1 MVLAELKKLF
11 RPEFLN
17 RVDDIIVFH
26 KLTEENIQKIAVGML
41 NNLKERLAAL
51 DIDITFTDEA
61 VAAIAKAGFDPVYGA
76 RPLRRAIQSKI
87 EDELSELMLEGK
99 VDSEH
104 GVTCDYRDDAFVF
117 DVK

>member
-1 MVLAELKKLF
+1 MTLPLQMK
-11 RPEFLN
+11 
-17 RVDDIIVFH
+17 
-26 KLTEENIQKIAVGML
+26 
-41 NNLKERLAAL
+41 RLQRL
-51 DIDITFTDEA
+51 Q
-61 VAAIAKAGFDPVYGA
+61 KAGFDPVYGA

>member
-1 MVLAELKKLF
+1 MRISWEGRELYCH
-11 RPEFLN
+11 
-17 RVDDIIVFH
+17 IS
-26 KLTEENIQKIAVGML
+26 T
-41 NNLKERLAAL
+41 
-51 DIDITFTDEA
+51 
-61 VAAIAKAGFDPVYGA
+61 KAGFDPVYGA

>member
-1 MVLAELKKLF
+1 MTLPLQMK
-11 RPEFLN
+11 
-17 RVDDIIVFH
+17 
-26 KLTEENIQKIAVGML
+26 
-41 NNLKERLAAL
+41 RLQRL
-51 DIDITFTDEA
+51 Q
-61 VAAIAKAGFDPVYGA
+61 KAGFDPVYGA

-117 DVK
+117 DVKIIQ

>member
-1 MVLAELKKLF
+1 MKRLQRLQKQA
-11 RPEFLN
+11 
-17 RVDDIIVFH
+17 
-26 KLTEENIQKIAVGML
+26 LT
-41 NNLKERLAAL
+41 R
-51 DIDITFTDEA
+51 FTVQDHCC
-61 VAAIAKAGFDPVYGA
+61 
-76 RPLRRAIQSKI
+76 RAIQSKI

>member
-1 MVLAELKKLF
+1 MCSLITPTIPPLK
-11 RPEFLN
+11 N
-17 RVDDIIVFH
+17 IIVRQ
-26 KLTEENIQKIAVGML
+26 NIAPIMYCH
-41 NNLKERLAAL
+41 
-51 DIDITFTDEA
+51 IST
-61 VAAIAKAGFDPVYGA
+61 KAGFDPVYGA

>member
-1 MVLAELKKLF
+1 
-11 RPEFLN
+11 
-17 RVDDIIVFH
+17 
-26 KLTEENIQKIAVGML
+26 ML

-99 VDSEH
+99 
-104 GVTCDYRDDAFVF
+104 
-117 DVK
+117 KQ

>member
-1 MVLAELKKLF
+1 MRIAWEGRELYCH
-11 RPEFLN
+11 
-17 RVDDIIVFH
+17 IS
-26 KLTEENIQKIAVGML
+26 T
-41 NNLKERLAAL
+41 
-51 DIDITFTDEA
+51 
-61 VAAIAKAGFDPVYGA
+61 KAGFDPVCGA

-104 GVTCDYRDDAFVF
+104 GVTCDYRDAAFVF